1 MRFATRPLA
10 TAAAALAVTVGLV
23 IPGSSASGAS
33 AAQVQPYLAKVLS
46 NATAAQVLTVMVHAD
61 DITTAR
67 SAVSASGLKLVT
79 TFDKIGVAVAKGTQ
93 SQVTAAGQQP
103 GVTYLEGNQP
113 ISFLDETSNIATR
126 SSQAR
131 DS

>member
-1 MRFATRPLA
+1 M
-10 TAAAALAVTVGLV
+10 
-23 IPGSSASGAS
+23 
-33 AAQVQPYLAKVLS
+33 QPYLAKVLG

-61 DITTAR
+61 DVTTAR

-113 ISFLDETSNIATR
+113 ISLLDERKQLCSRLAG
-126 SSQAR
+126 AR
-131 DS
+131 R

>member
-23 IPGSSASGAS
+23 IPGSSAAGAS

-46 NATAAQVLTVMVHAD
+46 DATAAQVLTVMVHAD

-93 SQVTAAGQQP
+93 GQVTAAGQQP
-103 GVTYLEGNQP
+103 GVTYLEG
-113 ISFLDETSNIATR
+113 TSRSASSTRRPTSRPAARRRAT
-126 SSQAR
+126 S
-131 DS
+131 